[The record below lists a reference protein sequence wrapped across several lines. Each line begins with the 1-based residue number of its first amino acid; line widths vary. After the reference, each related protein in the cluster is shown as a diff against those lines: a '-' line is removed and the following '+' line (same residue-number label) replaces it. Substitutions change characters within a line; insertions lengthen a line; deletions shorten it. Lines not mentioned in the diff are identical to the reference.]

1 MGILASDIKKI
12 YSEPGFFIAIFHK
25 DVTFPSDALTT
36 ERGPPLGAAPHLFL
50 ASAAGQGDADMN
62 NTKTSLPVA
71 ILSFAF
77 TGIFGPHRRKDEY
90 LDPPRNVSSDGKGR

>member
-1 MGILASDIKKI
+1 
-12 YSEPGFFIAIFHK
+12 
-25 DVTFPSDALTT
+25 
-36 ERGPPLGAAPHLFL
+36 
-50 ASAAGQGDADMN
+50 MN

-77 TGIFGPHRRKDEY
+77 TGMFGPHRRKDEY